1 MKNSVI
7 IHFFIWFFQGLAEFY
22 NNSGMEKTIS
32 RICDYF
38 KQYAADS
45 MLVNFFQN
53 RFMTGTYWRE
63 SVIYRAVMF
72 PVRLLLRIGSAVGH
86 KLENWKDASLFRN
99 FFVNLFNV
107 PIRVYGFLGLAMLI
121 GYAGAGLLAGNGF
134 GTVDQI
140 VTGIGAVFCCI
151 LLLLRCSI
159 SGLVSG
165 SFFAG
170 RVQKFFTYYS
180 QNENDPV
187 LSLYHLKA
195 FPFVLLLALAAG
207 AFMGYV
213 HPLAAALSLAAAAG
227 LILVLWKTEI
237 GVFLFVVFAP
247 LLPTMAMVGLIG
259 ITAVSFVLRLAT
271 QKDGEYIVTPFNM
284 LIIAFLAMAALS
296 SLSSVDPASS
306 VKIFLVYLMFTL
318 AFPLIVNTVKTR
330 SSWNILLIL
339 FVLCGALVSLYGIYQ
354 NYAGTDTAQSWVDTQ
369 MFEDIKTRVYATFD
383 NPNVLGQYLIL
394 IIPVAFAMLVQNRG
408 AGKKIIYTLI
418 NIAMFAC
425 LMYTWSRGA
434 WVGVVLS
441 LGFFILLRDRR
452 WLILCIVGLLLMPS
466 VLPANVLNRLTSIGN
481 MKDSSTAY
489 RVSVWVASFRIA
501 RDYWMSGIGI
511 GTAAFEKIYPSYAL
525 NGAGFAL
532 HSHNFYI
539 QWVVEM
545 GIFGLLTF
553 LAIILTAYKQ
563 IASVK
568 EKSSLIRA
576 VSLAMAGALLGFLF
590 QGMAE
595 NLWYNFRMVLIFWI
609 YMGILQSGVNI
620 ANEKDRVAL

>member
-7 IHFFIWFFQGLAEFY
+7 IHFFVWFFQGLAEFY

-32 RICDYF
+32 RVCDYF
-38 KQYAADS
+38 KKYAANS
-45 MLVNFFQN
+45 ILVNFFQN
-53 RFMTGTYWRE
+53 RFMTGIYWRE

-72 PVRLLLRIGSAVGH
+72 PVRLLLRIGGAVGDR
-86 KLENWKDASLFRN
+86 LEAWKDAGLFWN

-107 PIRVYGFLGLAMLI
+107 PIQAYGLLGLALLI
-121 GYAGAGLLAGNGF
+121 GYTGVGLLFGNGF
-134 GTVDQI
+134 GKADQI
-140 VTGIGAVFCCI
+140 IVGVGAALCCI
-151 LLLLRCSI
+151 LLFFRCSI
-159 SGLVSG
+159 SGLISG

-180 QNENDPV
+180 QNDTA
-187 LSLYHLKA
+187 LTLYHLKA
-195 FPFVLLLALAAG
+195 FPFALLLALAAG
-207 AFMGYV
+207 AFMGYM
-213 HPLAAALSLAAAAG
+213 HPLAAVLSLAAAAG

-271 QKDGEYIVTPFNM
+271 RKDGEYIVTPFNM

-296 SLSSVDPASS
+296 SLASVDPASS
-306 VKIFLVYLMFTL
+306 IKIFLVYLMFTL

-354 NYAGTDTAQSWVDTQ
+354 NYAGTDTTQSWVDTQ
-369 MFEDIKTRVYATFD
+369 MFEDIKTRVYSTFD

-408 AGKKIIYTLI
+408 TGKKIIYTLI

-441 LGFFILLRDRR
+441 LGFFVLLRDRR
-452 WLILCIVGLLLMPS
+452 WLVLCVAGLLLMPS

-501 RDYWMSGIGI
+501 KDYWMSGIGI

-545 GIFGLLTF
+545 GVFGLLAF

-563 IASVK
+563 IASIK
-568 EKSSLIRA
+568 EKSSLIRT
-576 VSLAMAGALLGFLF
+576 VTLAMAGALLGFLF

-620 ANEKDRVAL
+620 SNEKDRVTL